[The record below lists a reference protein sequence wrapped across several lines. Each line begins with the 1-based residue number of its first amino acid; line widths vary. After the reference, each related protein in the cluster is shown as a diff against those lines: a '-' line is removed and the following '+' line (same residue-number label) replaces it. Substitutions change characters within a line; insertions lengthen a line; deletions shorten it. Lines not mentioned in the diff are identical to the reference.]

1 MVRTQILVPRWGAEQ
16 GFQRCF
22 VAVDVTY
29 QGLVLSLAQARFGCV
44 LQNYKAKSP
53 VDIFFKTNI
62 LWGKG
67 RAQVEKGKKKL
78 IMEKIFY
85 I

>member
-29 QGLVLSLAQARFGCV
+29 QGLVLSLAQVRLAVFYRTTRPKVQLTFSLKQTFYEV
-44 LQNYKAKSP
+44 
-53 VDIFFKTNI
+53 
-62 LWGKG
+62 
-67 RAQVEKGKKKL
+67 RAEHKWKKGKKT
-78 IMEKIFY
+78 
-85 I
+85 